1 MFWPPTSRRCRRC
14 SPTATSPSTGAPA
27 LEGAL
32 VNFDGE
38 ISHIHEV
45 GSHSIFFAELR
56 GIRLNGERSNGLAYF
71 NRAYHQL
78 GASAPAP

>member
-1 MFWPPTSRRCRRC
+1 MTTEANKQLCRDYF
-14 SPTATSPSTGAPA
+14 TAF
-27 LEGAL
+27 LK
-32 VNFDGE
+32 
-38 ISHIHEV
+38 I
-45 GSHSIFFAELR
+45 AELR